1 MKDKLSLAREFLL
14 DGIEDGRF
22 RSGEKLSGARDL
34 AAEVGVS
41 FLVFQ
46 HAVSSLE
53 QDGVL
58 ECIPRRGA
66 YVRCDWEDRLIRNH
80 LVVLQEDSRLF
91 WLPGFRDALADELP
105 ELRLTRRFRKG
116 MFELR
121 VTLYL
126 QEHRDEYMDL
136 SPFLPDAVSDPEQLY
151 QQPFQGFR
159 EADGR
164 LFGIPFIFSPRV
176 IFYNRRMLA
185 ECGLPDPAEGWS
197 WELFLDYVKTL
208 RRRHEPYEVL
218 NYCESPFF
226 WMNFIFRAGGK
237 LINRQPDGSSCVC
250 IDTPETIRGIVRLQ
264 ELRRLLFR
272 DAAWQARG
280 DYPFFWTGKQALAVA
295 DREFYSWVRRSG
307 FDDWGAVP
315 LPQIPGGVRLTAQAT
330 DLICV
335 RRECADNTLIC
346 KYIRFLLSPR
356 MQNFIGAACYGIPIL
371 KSAADASIDRNEP
384 RDLLFQKEMTAMSVE
399 YNVDCPTISTVIH
412 GGIARIIAS
421 DEPPEP
427 AAIRLA
433 SAIRTVLEIRNER
446 LQKKHPNK

>member
-22 RSGEKLSGARDL
+22 RSGEKLPGARDL

-80 LVVLQEDSRLF
+80 LVVLREDSRLF
-91 WLPGFRDALADELP
+91 WLPGFREAMEDELP
-105 ELRLTRRFRKG
+105 ELRIARRFRKG

-126 QEHRDEYMDL
+126 QEHRSEYMDL
-136 SPFLPDAVSDPEQLY
+136 SPLLPEGINDGLRFH
-151 QQPFQGFR
+151 QQPFRGFR

-176 IFYNRRMLA
+176 VFYNRRMLA

-197 WELFLDYVKTL
+197 WETFLDCVRTL
-208 RRRHEPYEVL
+208 RNRYAPEQVL
-218 NYCESPFF
+218 NYSNAPHF

-237 LINRQPDGSSCVC
+237 LINRRADGASDIC
-250 IDTPETIRGIVRLQ
+250 IDFPETVRGIGCVQ
-264 ELRRLLFR
+264 ELRRALFPSPGPACF
-272 DAAWQARG
+272 DVNAPLFQQ
-280 DYPFFWTGKQALAVA
+280 GKQALAVA

-307 FDDWGAVP
+307 FREWGAVP
-315 LPQIPGGVRLTAQAT
+315 LPLIPGGSGLTAQAT
-330 DLICV
+330 DLVCV
-335 RRECADNTLIC
+335 RKECADNALAR
-346 KYIRFLLSPR
+346 KFIRFLLGGR
-356 MQNFIGAACYGIPIL
+356 MQNFIGGECYGIPIL
-371 KSAADASIDRNEP
+371 KSASEASIDRDDP
-384 RDLLFQKEMTAMSVE
+384 RDLLFRREMEAMSAE
-399 YNVDCPTISTVIH
+399 YNVDSSTVSTVIH

-427 AAIRLA
+427 AARKLA
-433 SAIRTVLEIRNER
+433 SAIRTVLEIRNEM
-446 LQKKHPNK
+446 LGKQ